1 MVSAAWAFG
10 FGLLAFE
17 GLLDCSGNED
27 QPQGAGAVSGGGPN
41 GGASSGGVSGTAAG
55 GSPASSAAGSGGDLS
70 ELDAPDESQALL
82 SFLEAKQYAG
92 WAKEGESHPSEGPH
106 GDGVRVYYSPKAA
119 QALRSGAAT
128 FPAGAASV
136 KELTRSGALYGYSV
150 WVKVQDA
157 SDGGPV
163 ARRWGDD
170 EVAVPVSLD
179 GSGVG
184 DLVRVHLR
192 GHDSPR
198 VFRGPLS
205 ACGFLR
211 PVRGSHWV
219 HCQWREAGR
228 HRPSYPRW
236 QDLLRLLS
244 GLSARAARFRLK
256 AEHWAVDDKEKGQ
269 TS

>member
-70 ELDAPDESQALL
+70 ELDAPDEAQALL

-136 KELTRSGALYGYSV
+136 KELTSSGALYGYSV

-157 SDGGPV
+157 SDGGKGFYWYELIHNAGGRDTV
-163 ARRWGDD
+163 SGNAR
-170 EVAVPVSLD
+170 
-179 GSGVG
+179 GS
-184 DLVRVHLR
+184 
-192 GHDSPR
+192 
-198 VFRGPLS
+198 S
-205 ACGFLR
+205 ACVGCH
-211 PVRGSHWV
+211 S
-219 HCQWREAGR
+219 AGNDYSR
-228 HRPSYPRW
+228 STLP
-236 QDLLRLLS
+236 
-244 GLSARAARFRLK
+244 F
-256 AEHWAVDDKEKGQ
+256 E
-269 TS
+269 